1 MKASVA
7 CAVLLVAGLLGGCGT
22 IPTTSQAVFDS
33 DGAVEARRREERVFD
48 TADRN
53 RTLRAVLVTLQECGF
68 IIDKADASIGIIAAT
83 KLDTYTLRAT
93 VTVRPR
99 GTGQMVVRVNA
110 QHTLP
115 GQTGGA
121 RPLTDPAAYQDF
133 FTALAKNLFLVAEE
147 VR

>member
-1 MKASVA
+1 
-7 CAVLLVAGLLGGCGT
+7 LGGCGS
-22 IPTTSQAVFDS
+22 IPTTGQTVFDS
-33 DGAVEARRREERVFD
+33 GGAVQSRVREERAFD

-68 IIDKADASIGIIAAT
+68 VVDNADASLGIITAT

-99 GTGQMVVRVNA
+99 GSGQMAVRVNA
-110 QHTLP
+110 QHSLP
-115 GQTGGA
+115 GQSGGA
-121 RPLTDPAAYQDF
+121 RPLNDPAAYQDF
-133 FTALAKNLFLVAEE
+133 FTALAKNLFLGAQE